1 MPRRNIWRRSR
12 RLRISCRPWLF
23 HIEKNETVLNGNL
36 AQHHVALV
44 TSNTSGRLLTSA
56 TNFACPIGYKMRKRV
71 HWRNLTIVSPM
82 ESSQR
87 KSCEGGLW
95 SHTPQWTGGLAK
107 STCQRSRSG
116 EHARLRGVGRAAR
129 RRRDSANHTSGGR
142 SSDCAGGDR

>member
-82 ESSQR
+82 ESSQK
-87 KSCEGGLW
+87 KSCEGVVVTHALVDRGSCEIDLPAQ
-95 SHTPQWTGGLAK
+95 SERGARAIARRWT
-107 STCQRSRSG
+107 SRSSS
-116 EHARLRGVGRAAR
+116 ERLGQPHFWWQILR
-129 RRRDSANHTSGGR
+129 
-142 SSDCAGGDR
+142 DCAGGDR